1 MANKTITMIVSQGN
15 SRITFTDTLDGAST
29 WMAQSYLFH
38 KFLLAQG
45 YVLEAEEVCADV
57 EDYVNAEVDSEE
69 F

>member
-15 SRITFTDTLDGAST
+15 SRITVTDTISEGST

-45 YVLEAEEVCADV
+45 YVLEDEAVSADV
-57 EDYVNAEVDSEE
+57 EDYIAAEVPEE
-69 F
+69 Y

>member
-1 MANKTITMIVSQGN
+1 MANKTITMTVSQGN
-15 SRITFTDTLDGAST
+15 SRISFTDTLSDAST

-45 YVLEAEEVCADV
+45 FIVEADQVGADV